1 MRKNSLSLP
10 DAKRI
15 LANSD
20 YVHTRKAQNFY
31 KKHPGSTINDYLDT
45 LSDPYLR
52 RIASSMKKGRSI
64 TEARGH
70 KDELKHREIIHQ
82 KQVKESTIYRFRFT
96 KNTYDIRV
104 RQIDKLINS
113 LPTNTMVQFYVL
125 GNHYGSNNSNSKDWE
140 WRNLPPATIETIH
153 KIMMGQETIVEFL
166 RDYMAIVDYIRI
178 SKKGKTIAHN
188 QGIKIIDVR
197 VWHK

>member
-1 MRKNSLSLP
+1 MRKNSLTLP

-52 RIASSMKKGRSI
+52 RIASSVKKGRSL

-70 KDELKHREIIHQ
+70 KDELKYREVQH
-82 KQVKESTIYRFRFT
+82 KKKLKEGTVYRFRFT
-96 KNTYDIRV
+96 NQNYDKRV
-104 RQIDKLINS
+104 TQIDAMIAS
-113 LPTNTMVQFYVL
+113 LPDTTLVQFHVV
-125 GNHYGSNNSNSKDWE
+125 GNAYATNLSMKDWE
-140 WRNLPPATIETIH
+140 WRSSTPMTIGTM
-153 KIMMGQETIVEFL
+153 KSIMFGQDSIVDFL
-166 RDYMAIVDYIRI
+166 RDYFGITDYIKV
-178 SKKGKTIAHN
+178 SKAGKTISHN
-188 QGIKIIDVR
+188 KGIKVVDIR
-197 VWHK
+197 LWHKV